1 MDKKV
6 HFLGDNAI
14 KSDDDDKFNF
24 KHYAGKVQGIIQ
36 KNADN
41 VEPLVIGIY
50 GKWGDGKTSFLNL
63 LENKIDLFEKEKV
76 GNGLLKYHFN
86 PWQYNNVDEVLFDF
100 FGGLSQKMCL
110 RNDEKWKKVGE
121 RISKY
126 SRYLKSVKISASVGV
141 TKNFGTKVTF
151 EPSEILKVLGEDL
164 KGEEL
169 TLNALKEKVNI
180 ALDEVQY
187 KVIVFID
194 DIDRLDKNEIYT
206 ILKLIKLNANFHKFI
221 FIVTLDAEHVA
232 KAINKRYG
240 SDIEDGYLFLEKI
253 INIPIHIPKIEKE
266 DLQLF
271 FEDNLYQIS
280 NYLDLNERN
289 KLEIQNISYTVETDL
304 FNSPREIKR
313 ILNNFFISAFG
324 FESELN
330 LTDLFWIEYLK
341 NKNERLYD
349 KIKKYNRHKSSN
361 SLFNGQSELIDFNDD
376 VAVLVEAKKVFKI
389 DSCGTRL
396 NLLAKH
402 NDFEWIINKLF
413 PIISNKDKDNSFNE
427 NLRINSANHF
437 DKYFSYHLENKIKN
451 ITIDK
456 LKFAIKNNDFN
467 QFTIEL
473 EKLFENND
481 LNHKSIFTL
490 DSLVKSFQNDMFPK
504 EERDFFY
511 LSIVKNMPLIPEG
524 FEDMFGINNRMRF
537 VELIAIILNDT
548 NIQNSNKLICLEIA
562 KSLDIFQLCYF
573 VRKFRIEQ
581 APFKIEL
588 EKIIVQKADKDFN
601 LDNPLFIIPK
611 ASVKMVMQYWKKY
624 DSLNFDKHIKNSLT
638 KIDRIKMLVRNFPG
652 FWNNSKY
659 GGLTKEN
666 YNYMKKLI
674 DVDFVFAQI
683 KKFDNSL
690 ILSLNVEKYA
700 QIDESDESSLDENLE
715 QFIYWYL
722 KENDKKLLLLDK

>member
-63 LENKIDLFEKEKV
+63 LENKIDLFEKEKE

-169 TLNALKEKVNI
+169 TLEALKEKVNI
-180 ALDEVQY
+180 ALEAVQY

-232 KAINKRYG
+232 KAINNRYG
-240 SDIEDGYLFLEKI
+240 DNIEDGYLFLEKI
-253 INIPIHIPKIEKE
+253 INIPIHLPKIEKE
-266 DLQLF
+266 DLQSF
-271 FEDNLYQIS
+271 FENNLYQIS

-289 KLEIQNISYTVETDL
+289 KLEIQNISYTFETDL

-324 FESELN
+324 FESEIN

-361 SLFNGQSELIDFNDD
+361 SLFNGQSVLIDFNDD
-376 VAVLVEAKKVFKI
+376 VTVVQEAKTMFKI
-389 DSCGTRL
+389 DSCGTRV

-402 NDFEWIINKLF
+402 YDFEWIINKLF
-413 PIISNKDKDNSFNE
+413 PIIANKDKDNSFNE

-451 ITIDK
+451 ATVDK
-456 LKFAIKNNDFN
+456 LKFTIKNSDFD
-467 QFTIEL
+467 QFSIEL
-473 EKLFENND
+473 EKLFEND
-481 LNHKSIFTL
+481 VLNYKSIFTL
-490 DSLVKSFQNDMFPK
+490 DSLVKSYRNDLSSK
-504 EERDFFY
+504 VERDFLF
-511 LSIVKNMPLIPEG
+511 LSIVKNIVLIPEG
-524 FEDMFGINNRMRF
+524 IEDMFGINNRIRF
-537 VELIAIILNDT
+537 IELIAVIFNDT
-548 NIQNSNKLICLEIA
+548 NVQDSNELICLKIA
-562 KSLDIFQLCYF
+562 ESLDVFQLCHF

-581 APFKIEL
+581 APFKNEL
-588 EKIIVQKADKDFN
+588 EEIIVQKAENYFN
-601 LDNPLFIIPK
+601 VDNPLFINPK
-611 ASVKMVMQYWKKY
+611 TSVKMIMHYWKKY
-624 DSLNFDKHIKNSLT
+624 DTLNFEKHIETSLIN
-638 KIDRIKMLVRNFPG
+638 IDRIKKLVRNFPG
-652 FWNNSKY
+652 FWKDSKH

-666 YNYMKKLI
+666 YKYMKELI
-674 DVDFVFAQI
+674 NVDLVFSQI
-683 KKFDNSL
+683 KMFDHSL
-690 ILSLNVEKYA
+690 IRNFNVDKYPH
-700 QIDESDESSLDENLE
+700 IDESNEYSEDENLE
-715 QFIYWYL
+715 QFIYWYT
-722 KENDKKLLLLDK
+722 KENKHEQL